1 MENLKE
7 LVQIINKRKLSQI
20 EVFDKSL
27 ISRKDTLFARFYNG
41 IASGEIN
48 TDEEALMYLYQ
59 SPKEAAT
66 YRKLKSRFKTRLL
79 NTLYFIDINNAA
91 ESDNSKKAYFD
102 CVNRLYLSNILLRYA
117 ENRNASIQLIIEA
130 YGTAKKNNFFDML
143 KEYSYKLLVHYG
155 MTGDEKK
162 YKEEYVA
169 YQLYSKEYELE
180 QKAQIIYTGV
190 VLAAHY
196 IKMNQK
202 EKEERI
208 NEHINEIMELVNES
222 KSLVVYFIYIR
233 TLLFYFEILG
243 DNAKMN
249 DVCDEFLANYKQYY
263 SSILAENYLNTIYI
277 YKLKSL
283 FDLRKDEQAL
293 SLIYA
298 LLPAAKGVSYL
309 AVKEFEIKILLN
321 QKQTEKSKDIIHQ
334 IHSTSQY
341 KNANAVLKERWVIY
355 NAYTEFLE
363 NYIKNGNYK
372 FSLSKFSNEIPNAT
386 HDKSG
391 FNLAARIVSI
401 LFYIGRNDLDNAMQQ
416 IETLKVYQTRYL
428 KEDAGSRSNLFIKL
442 LSIMEKKSFNYKE
455 LNKQKEYSILKENY
469 SHQIMHE
476 SEIVFYDI
484 LWEILLD
491 ILKTNDQRILGI
503 VH

>member
-41 IASGEIN
+41 IASGAIN
-48 TDEEALMYLYQ
+48 TDEEALEYLYQ
-59 SPKEAAT
+59 SSNEAAT

-79 NTLYFIDINNAA
+79 NTLYFIDINNAT
-91 ESDNSKKAYFD
+91 ESDSSKKAYFD

-130 YGTAKKNNFFDML
+130 YSTAKKNNFFDML

-155 MTGDEKK
+155 MTREEKK
-162 YKEEYVA
+162 YKEEYAA
-169 YQLYSKEYELE
+169 YQLYSTEYELE

-208 NEHINEIMELVNES
+208 NEHIEEIRELVKAS

-233 TLLFYFEILG
+233 TQLFYFEILG

-249 DVCDEFLANYKQYY
+249 DICDEFLANYRQYY
-263 SSILAENYLNTIYI
+263 SSILAENYLNTVYI

-293 SLIYA
+293 SLIYT

-309 AVKEFEIKILLN
+309 AVKEFEVKILLN
-321 QKQTEKSKDIIHQ
+321 QKLTEQSKDIIHQ
-334 IHSTSQY
+334 IHSTAQY

-355 NAYTEFLE
+355 NAYAEFLE
-363 NYIKNGNYK
+363 HYIKKGNFK

-416 IETLKVYQTRYL
+416 IETLRVYQTRYL
-428 KEDAGSRSNLFIKL
+428 KEDTGSRSNLFIKL

-455 LNKQKEYSILKENY
+455 LNKQKEYILLKENY

-503 VH
+503 IN

>member
-1 MENLKE
+1 M
-7 LVQIINKRKLSQI
+7 
-20 EVFDKSL
+20 
-27 ISRKDTLFARFYNG
+27 
-41 IASGEIN
+41 
-48 TDEEALMYLYQ
+48 
-59 SPKEAAT
+59 
-66 YRKLKSRFKTRLL
+66 
-79 NTLYFIDINNAA
+79 
-91 ESDNSKKAYFD
+91 
-102 CVNRLYLSNILLRYA
+102 NR
-117 ENRNASIQLIIEA
+117 
-130 YGTAKKNNFFDML
+130 
-143 KEYSYKLLVHYG
+143 
-155 MTGDEKK
+155 
-162 YKEEYVA
+162 
-169 YQLYSKEYELE
+169 
-180 QKAQIIYTGV
+180 
-190 VLAAHY
+190 
-196 IKMNQK
+196 K

-208 NEHINEIMELVNES
+208 KEHTEEIKALVKES

-233 TLLFYFEILG
+233 TQLFYFEILG
-243 DNAKMN
+243 NNTKMN
-249 DVCDEFLANYKQYY
+249 EVCDEFLADYKKYS

-321 QKQTEKSKDIIHQ
+321 QKQTEQSKQIIHQ
-334 IHSTSQY
+334 IHSTAQY
-341 KNANAVLKERWVIY
+341 KNANSVLKERWVIY
-355 NAYTEFLE
+355 NAYAEFLE

-391 FNLAARIVSI
+391 FNLAARIASI

-416 IETLKVYQTRYL
+416 IETLRVYQTRYL
-428 KEDAGSRSNLFIKL
+428 KEDSDSRSNLFIKL

-455 LNKQKEYSILKENY
+455 LNKQKEYMALKENY

-491 ILKTNDQRILGI
+491 ILKINDQRILGI
-503 VH
+503 IN